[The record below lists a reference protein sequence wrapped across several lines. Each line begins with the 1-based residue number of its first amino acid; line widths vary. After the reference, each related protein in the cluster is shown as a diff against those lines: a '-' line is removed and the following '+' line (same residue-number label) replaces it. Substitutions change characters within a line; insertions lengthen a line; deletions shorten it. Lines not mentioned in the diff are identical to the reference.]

1 LRDLTVD
8 EPWFDLEQA
17 FGFRYDIGAPMTTIL
32 LHTAKAITPTA
43 EISDAAIL
51 MRDGVIE
58 AVGAR
63 ADVSL
68 PAGAIEI
75 KATDQTAVPGFIDV
89 HIHGAGG
96 RDVMEGS
103 DEALSTV
110 ARTVAKH
117 GTTSMVATTVTAAP
131 DDIVRSVEGIANFI
145 TNQHRSEDPRAEVL
159 GIHYE
164 GPFIS
169 TVRRGVHPKEWVT
182 LPNRDL
188 LDRMLTA
195 AAGNARILTIAPEL
209 LGAMPCIDAAR
220 NAGIVVAMG
229 HTDATYEQAR
239 AAIAHGAH
247 HGVHVYNAMR
257 PFSHRDSGVIG
268 AVLTSPEVSAELI
281 ADGVHV
287 EEAAMR
293 VLLQAKGPNCV
304 ILVSDGISATGMPD
318 GQYSLG
324 KFDVTVSDGV
334 ARNSEGKLAG
344 STLTLDRA
352 LRNIVRMGWSLSDTV
367 RMLTAN
373 PAKLLGLEF
382 KKGALRTGADADIVL
397 LNEALDVTNVWARG
411 VPLN

>member
-1 LRDLTVD
+1 
-8 EPWFDLEQA
+8 
-17 FGFRYDIGAPMTTIL
+17 MTTIL
-32 LHTAKAITPTA
+32 LRAAKALTPTA
-43 EISDAAIL
+43 EISDAGIL
-51 MRDGVIE
+51 VRDGVIE
-58 AVGAR
+58 AVGSR
-63 ADVSL
+63 ADIRL
-68 PAGAIEI
+68 PSGAIEV
-75 KATDQTAVPGFIDV
+75 AAPDQIAIPGFVDV

-96 RDVMEGS
+96 RDVMEGT

-110 ARTVAKH
+110 ARTVAKR
-117 GTTSMVATTVTAAP
+117 GTTSIVATTVTASP
-131 DDIVRSVEGIANFI
+131 DDICRSVEGIARFMG
-145 TNQHRSEDPRAEVL
+145 TQHRSGEPRAEVL
-159 GIHYE
+159 GVHYE

-169 TVRRGVHPKEWVT
+169 AARRGVHPKEWIA
-182 LPNRDL
+182 LPSAPL
-188 LDRMLTA
+188 LDRIVNA

-239 AAIAHGAH
+239 AAIAHGVH
-247 HGVHVYNAMR
+247 HAVHVYNAMR

-293 VLLQAKGPNCV
+293 LLLQAKGAGCV

-324 KFDVTVSDGV
+324 KFEVTVADGV

-352 LRNIVRMGWSLSDTV
+352 MRNIVAMGWSLSDAV

-397 LNEALDVTNVWARG
+397 LNEALEITNVWARG
-411 VPLN
+411 VPIN

>member
-1 LRDLTVD
+1 
-8 EPWFDLEQA
+8 
-17 FGFRYDIGAPMTTIL
+17 MTTIL
-32 LHTAKAITPTA
+32 LRAAKALTPTA
-43 EISDAAIL
+43 EISDAGIL
-51 MRDGVIE
+51 IRDGVIE
-58 AVGAR
+58 AVGSR
-63 ADVSL
+63 ADLNL
-68 PAGAIEI
+68 PESAIEV
-75 KATDQTAVPGFIDV
+75 AAPDQIAIPGFVDV

-96 RDVMEGS
+96 RDVMEGT
-103 DEALSTV
+103 DEALATV
-110 ARTVAKH
+110 TRTVAKR
-117 GTTSMVATTVTAAP
+117 GTTSIVATTVTASP
-131 DDIVRSVEGIANFI
+131 DDICRSVEGIARFM
-145 TNQHRSEDPRAEVL
+145 TTQHRTEETRAEIL
-159 GIHYE
+159 GVHYE

-169 TVRRGVHPKEWVT
+169 ATRRGVHPKEWVT
-182 LPNRDL
+182 LPTADL
-188 LDRMLTA
+188 LDRIVNA

-209 LGAMPCIDAAR
+209 FGAIPCIDAAR

-239 AAIAHGAH
+239 VAIAHGAH
-247 HGVHVYNAMR
+247 HAVHVYNAMR

-293 VLLQAKGPNCV
+293 LLLQAKGAGCV

-324 KFDVTVSDGV
+324 KFEVTVADGV

-352 LRNIVRMGWSLSDTV
+352 LRNIVAMGWSLSDTV

-397 LNEALDVTNVWARG
+397 LNETLEITNVWARG

>member
-1 LRDLTVD
+1 
-8 EPWFDLEQA
+8 
-17 FGFRYDIGAPMTTIL
+17 MTTTL
-32 LHTAKAITPTA
+32 VHAGRMLTPTA
-43 EISDAAIL
+43 EITDAGIL
-51 MRDGVIE
+51 IRDGVIE
-58 AVGAR
+58 ELGLREGMRLPDGAE
-63 ADVSL
+63 
-68 PAGAIEI
+68 EI
-75 KATDQTAVPGFIDV
+75 SATDRTAMPGFVDV

-103 DEALSTV
+103 IEALAGVTKTV
-110 ARTVAKH
+110 ARH
-117 GTTSMVATTVTAAP
+117 GTTSFVATTVTASP
-131 DDIVRSVEGIANFI
+131 DDTIRSVEGIAHYI
-145 TNQHRSEDPRAEVL
+145 SQQHEADDARAEVL
-159 GIHYE
+159 GVHFE
-164 GPFIS
+164 GPFLS
-169 TVRRGVHPKEWVT
+169 PERRGVHPPEWLQ
-182 LPNRDL
+182 LPSSEMLEKL
-188 LDRMLTA
+188 LQA
-195 AAGNARILTIAPEL
+195 AAGNAQILTIAPEL

-220 NAGIVVAMG
+220 NAGMVVAMG

-239 AAIAHGAH
+239 AAIAHGVH
-247 HGVHVYNAMR
+247 HAVHVYNAMR

-293 VLLQAKGPNCV
+293 VLLQAKGPGCV

-318 GQYSLG
+318 GTYSLG
-324 KFDVTVSDGV
+324 KFDVTVTDGV

-352 LRNIVRMGWSLSDTV
+352 LRNIVRMGWSLSDAV

-397 LNEALDVTNVWARG
+397 LNEALEVTNVWARG